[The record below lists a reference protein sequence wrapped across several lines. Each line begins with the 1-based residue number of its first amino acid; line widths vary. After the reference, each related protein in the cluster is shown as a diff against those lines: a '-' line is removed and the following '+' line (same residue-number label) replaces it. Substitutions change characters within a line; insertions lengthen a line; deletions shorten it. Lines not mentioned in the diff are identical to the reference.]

1 MARRITTNWDAAG
14 SGGRG
19 GNIAAEMSDSAIA
32 ARERYQRAIAAV
44 GPELASIL
52 VQVCCM
58 AAGLEAAERH
68 LNLPQRSGKAV
79 LALALTSLSRHYG
92 LLKGGARPD
101 FSTRSWGADG
111 YRPGVPQLEDA

>member
-1 MARRITTNWDAAG
+1 MDFERAHMAGASPPTGCGGG

-44 GPELASIL
+44 GRNWPAFLSGVL
-52 VQVCCM
+52 HGS
-58 AAGLEAAERH
+58 GLEEAERH

-79 LALALTSLSRHYG
+79 LGSPSPACPVTTG
-92 LLKGGARPD
+92 C
-101 FSTRSWGADG
+101 
-111 YRPGVPQLEDA
+111 